1 MGSDKP
7 VDPLAEFKMYGEEEV
22 TSRLEGPRSSELK
35 ALPAS
40 LALDRDRD
48 TERVPATVTN
58 ADEAPLFAEHPSTS
72 FTTEAENPF
81 LDDGPTGRIG
91 ESHSDAQPR
100 SMGRIK
106 APNQP
111 ISAPGSSPLVTS
123 GRVRKPA
130 AARSGSDARRTA
142 SDARRTSSDA
152 RRTGSD
158 ARRTASNEPRGNQ
171 ASSDEIEQLRAVV
184 KKTRQQLK
192 AFYQHY
198 MERGGSKDVTEET
211 DIEALSRR
219 IETLSARLEGLE
231 RQGPKPAY
239 ATGAYR
245 AIKPSSDHPEVTGSL
260 EDNPLFLPA
269 SADGSARAQR
279 IDRFLK
285 LMVERGASDLHLT
298 VGLSPMFRDSGDIEP
313 LRYRRLTQDDWTG
326 LIKPI
331 APPRIWAQYDG
342 IGDADFAY
350 EFPGVGRFRV
360 NLFRQHRGGGAV
372 FRVIPTKIMTI
383 DQLGLPHQT
392 HRIPKIRGGLIL
404 VTGPTGS
411 GKSTTLAAIVNEIN
425 EQRGYHI
432 ITLEDPIEFV
442 HENKKSVLHQRE
454 IGTHSLTF
462 TDGLRDAVREDP
474 NLLLVGEMRDA
485 ETIRLALES
494 AEKGLLVF
502 GTLHTNNAAKTVD
515 RIVNTFPS
523 EEQETIRSILADTI
537 RAILAQQLMRRRG
550 GGRVAA
556 VEILFGSPALT
567 NLIREGKTHQITG
580 LIQTGR
586 RQGMISMD
594 DSLKVLLDGGIITSE
609 SAREKAIDKSA
620 FADSSQAEAEEQS
633 LKQANASTSAP
644 KK

>member
-1 MGSDKP
+1 MSSDKP

-22 TSRLEGPRSSELK
+22 TSRLEGPRSQELK

-40 LALDRDRD
+40 LALDQARGA
-48 TERVPATVTN
+48 ERSPVTLTN
-58 ADEAPLFAEHPSTS
+58 DDEAVSFAEHPSTS
-72 FTTEAENPF
+72 FTSEGPNPF
-81 LDDGPTGRIG
+81 QDDGPTGIIG
-91 ESHSDAQPR
+91 EAHPPAQNR

-106 APNQP
+106 APKQP
-111 ISAPGSSPLVTS
+111 ISAPGGAPLVTS
-123 GRVRKPA
+123 GRVRKPVSA
-130 AARSGSDARRTA
+130 GRTGSDARRTA
-142 SDARRTSSDA
+142 SDARRASSDP
-152 RRTGSD
+152 RRAGS
-158 ARRTASNEPRGNQ
+158 Q
-171 ASSDEIEQLRAVV
+171 ASSDEIEQLTAVV

-198 MERGGSKDVTEET
+198 MERGGSKDATEET
-211 DIEALSRR
+211 DLEALNRR
-219 IETLSARLEGLE
+219 IETLAARLEGLE
-231 RQGPKPAY
+231 RQGPKPSY

-245 AIKPSSDHPEVTGSL
+245 AVMPSADHPEVSGVL

-269 SADGSARAQR
+269 TADGSARAQR

-331 APPRIWAQYDG
+331 APARIWAQWNG
-342 IGDADFAY
+342 TGDADFAY

-383 DQLGLPHQT
+383 DQLGLPEQT

-442 HENKKSVLHQRE
+442 HENKKSILHQRE

-502 GTLHTNNAAKTVD
+502 GTLHTNNASKTVD

-537 RAILAQQLMRRRG
+537 RAILAQQLLRRRG

-594 DSLKVLLDGGIITSE
+594 DSLKVLLDGGIISSE

-620 FADSSQAEAEEQS
+620 FADSSQTEAEEQL
-633 LKQANASTSAP
+633 LKQATASTGAP